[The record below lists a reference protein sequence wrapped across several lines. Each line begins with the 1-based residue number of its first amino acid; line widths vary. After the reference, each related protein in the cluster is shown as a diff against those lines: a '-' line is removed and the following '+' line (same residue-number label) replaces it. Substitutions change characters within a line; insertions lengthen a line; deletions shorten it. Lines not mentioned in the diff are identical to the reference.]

1 MPERVLVTGA
11 AGVVGTLM
19 RPRLR
24 RRGRVLRLLDL
35 APLETDPAAGEAEE
49 HLVGWESP
57 NRCAARGCARSSVRR
72 SSP

>member
-49 HLVGWESP
+49 HLVGSD
-57 NRCAARGCARSSVRR
+57 RRAGARYLASCD
-72 SSP
+72 